1 MSFDDA
7 CQFLFARQAGR
18 IKWSLGPT
26 LALLEALGHPER
38 QFPSIHVGG
47 TNGKGSTCA
56 YLGAAL
62 AARGFRVGVYTSP
75 HLVSARERVTV
86 NDVPISE
93 AAFAEWTEFLR
104 PHIEQHEAS
113 FFEAMTAIGFADLAA
128 RGVDI
133 SVIEVGLGGRLDATN
148 VITPLASV
156 VTKIALEHTDYLGPD
171 LASIAREKAGI
182 AKPGVPFVTGERHPE
197 VLQVLLSEAERRG
210 AAPRVVADTD
220 RTPPRGFHLG
230 LRGAHQ
236 WANAWVAFETLK
248 VLPAP
253 FREEGDALPE
263 AFGNARVPGR
273 FEVRGRWIFDV
284 AHNPDG
290 TAVLVEALR
299 EYRAR
304 RPFHALVGIRNDKDW
319 RPMLAQLLPEVDRVV
334 LTVAPTVP
342 AHQRW
347 GLVDLAGW
355 TDDRVIGQPVI
366 FEPDFSRALELV
378 QEGAET
384 MLVTGSFHT
393 VGDALAALPGFAP
406 VG

>member
-1 MSFDDA
+1 MSFQDT
-7 CQFLFARQAGR
+7 CQYLFARQAGR

-56 YLGAAL
+56 FLSAAL
-62 AARGFRVGVYTSP
+62 QARGFRVGVYTSP
-75 HLVSARERVTV
+75 HLVSVRERVTV
-86 NDVPISE
+86 DDVPLSE
-93 AAFAEWTEFLR
+93 AALVEWVRFLR
-104 PHIEQHEAS
+104 PHIERHDAS

-128 RGVDI
+128 RAVDVGV
-133 SVIEVGLGGRLDATN
+133 VEVGLGGRLDATN
-148 VITPLASV
+148 VITPLVSV

-182 AKPGVPFVTGERHPE
+182 AKPGVPFVTGEQAPDVRA
-197 VLQVLLSEAERRG
+197 VLVDEAERLG
-210 AAPRVVADTD
+210 AKPIVRVDTS
-220 RTPPRGFHLG
+220 RPPPSGFRLG

-236 WANAWVAFETLK
+236 WANAWVALGALNA
-248 VLPAP
+248 LPAP
-253 FREEGDALPE
+253 YRYDGPGLPP
-263 AFGNARVPGR
+263 AFAAARVPGR

-290 TAVLVEALR
+290 MAVLVQALQAHH
-299 EYRAR
+299 AR
-304 RPFHALVGIRNDKDW
+304 RPLHALVGIRNDKDW
-319 RPMLAQLLPEVDRVV
+319 RPMLTQILPEVDRVV

-355 TDDRVIGQPVI
+355 TDDRVIGQPVV
-366 FEPDFSRALELV
+366 FEPDFARALELV